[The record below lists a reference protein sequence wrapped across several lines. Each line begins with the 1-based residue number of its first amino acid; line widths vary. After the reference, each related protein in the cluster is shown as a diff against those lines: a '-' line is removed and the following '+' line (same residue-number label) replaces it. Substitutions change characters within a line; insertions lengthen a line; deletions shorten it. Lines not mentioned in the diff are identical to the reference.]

1 MGVVGQGGGAPHLG
15 EAAARCPGRRRAHS
29 GRAQPRPTVERVD
42 ERTVTEHLSA
52 ERLEQALG
60 EVTDPREPPVPVQVW
75 LGADAR
81 WWDGELH
88 GWGTNPNGSSG
99 ELRGMVTGVRE
110 YAPGFWAEFLT
121 WATVERVRQR
131 AE

>member
-1 MGVVGQGGGAPHLG
+1 MKLGGQAGGAL
-15 EAAARCPGRRRAHS
+15 AAAGGPGRRRVHS
-29 GRAQPRPTVERVD
+29 GRRQARPTVDRVD

-60 EVTDPREPPVPVQVW
+60 EITDPREPAVPVEVW

-81 WWDGELH
+81 WWEGVLH

-99 ELRGMVTGVRE
+99 ELRGLVTGVRE

-131 AE
+131 TE